1 MGTIDAYDHDKLRL
15 ESRKLEEE
23 IFLSAMSD
31 MYQTALEE
39 NSILFDIAAGLTDNF
54 KKINSQAIISDS
66 RIIKI
71 IRYSVAPSISQMK
84 FGQFFGLNSI
94 DILERRRITSGPSFA
109 LLTDLAPRISQFAQ
123 ANLDILRFP
132 WTTGSQPFTAELL
145 TSAKLW
151 TSSIAADQNAQ
162 TAYRNWRK
170 NEQERKIKDFLISR
184 GYQEASIKGV
194 ISSRLDI
201 EPGEFTT
208 EIKVKGRTRQKADV
222 VARSR
227 SSGELV
233 LIEAKAVGVEL
244 DATKRIKEC
253 CDKAN
258 DWRTAGELGAPS
270 VVAVIAGFF
279 TPTNI
284 SNLQASSV
292 HVVWEHQIAGLQ
304 KIT

>member
-1 MGTIDAYDHDKLRL
+1 MITIEAYDHDKLRL

-31 MYQTALEE
+31 MYQTSLQE
-39 NSILFDIAAGLTDNF
+39 NSILFDIAAALTSNF
-54 KKINSQAIISDS
+54 EKITPKAIIADS
-66 RIIKI
+66 RIIKT

-94 DILERRRITSGPSFA
+94 ACLENRRVTRGSAFS
-109 LLTDLAPRISQFAQ
+109 LLTSLAPRISQFAQ
-123 ANLDILRFP
+123 ENLDRRRFP
-132 WTTGSQPFTAELL
+132 WTAGLRPFTAELL
-145 TSAKLW
+145 MFAKLW

-170 NEQERKIKDFLISR
+170 NEQERKIRDFLLGR
-184 GYQEASIKGV
+184 GYQEANIKGL
-194 ISSRLDI
+194 ISSRSDI

-258 DWRTAGELGAPS
+258 DWRTASELGTPS
-270 VVAVIAGFF
+270 VVAFIAGFF
-279 TPTNI
+279 TSTNI
-284 SNLQASSV
+284 SNLQASGV
-292 HVVWEHQIAGLQ
+292 HVVWEHHIAGLQ
-304 KIT
+304 KII